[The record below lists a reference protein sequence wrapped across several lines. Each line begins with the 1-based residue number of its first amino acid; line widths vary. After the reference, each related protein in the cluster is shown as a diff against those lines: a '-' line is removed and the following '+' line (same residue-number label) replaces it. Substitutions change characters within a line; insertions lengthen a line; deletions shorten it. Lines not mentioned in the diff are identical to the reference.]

1 MVNEKLL
8 PANIHFDLTGLRICS
23 CQYRNKSMLSE
34 GMTIISIY
42 VFQRLNYARFLNA
55 DLYDFYDFRC
65 S

>member
-1 MVNEKLL
+1 
-8 PANIHFDLTGLRICS
+8 
-23 CQYRNKSMLSE
+23 MLSE